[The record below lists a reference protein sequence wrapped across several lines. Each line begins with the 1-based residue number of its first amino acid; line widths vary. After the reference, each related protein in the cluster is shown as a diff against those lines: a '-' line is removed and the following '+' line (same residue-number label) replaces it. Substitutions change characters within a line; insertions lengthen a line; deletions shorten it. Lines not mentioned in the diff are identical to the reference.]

1 MKTQRT
7 NFSIHRNFKTMILI
21 RLFYCCEKVFIH
33 IEYMNDWKNFVQTV
47 LPEKEDFNSHLNTE
61 DITNTD

>member
-21 RLFYCCEKVFIH
+21 RLFYCCEKAFIH

-47 LPEKEDFNSHLNTE
+47 LPEKEDFNSHLNIE